1 MNFLR
6 LSLIWLISLLW
17 DAVFFSFCLYYL
29 FYYDFIMI
37 LLWRLWRWLPV
48 IEWNNCFHLFESRM
62 ERRVVDGGL
71 VVWLVKG
78 TYFGFVL
85 MDVSVSLA
93 FRQLKMVMQRSNNA
107 DRAEIFKN
115 RSYFNRI
122 TLIFYYSKY
131 WIVDL
136 R

>member
-1 MNFLR
+1 M
-6 LSLIWLISLLW
+6 
-17 DAVFFSFCLYYL
+17 
-29 FYYDFIMI
+29 
-37 LLWRLWRWLPV
+37 
-48 IEWNNCFHLFESRM
+48 
-62 ERRVVDGGL
+62 VDGGL